1 MAAPPPVEAWT
12 SDDEPEGDSIHALYG
27 ARPEP
32 QPEPEPE
39 PEQPSSFLAAVRTR
53 SIPPRIARAAAAR
66 AQRPEYAF
74 WDVVHQAATEIQRA
88 ARGHLARQWCAA
100 AASAAARSRC
110 PLSSAAAFPAARS
123 ANFASARKRP
133 CSLTPAPGR
142 YMTSRRRLGAPP
154 SPLLR
159 ASAREMIRQ
168 SIFVSLG
175 PKSALVRSPPHTF
188 P

>member
-27 ARPEP
+27 ARPQP

-39 PEQPSSFLAAVRTR
+39 LRPEREQPSSFLAAVRTR

-74 WDVVHQAATEIQRA
+74 WDVVHQAAAEIQRA

-100 AASAAARSRC
+100 AASAFPAAARSRG
-110 PLSSAAAFPAARS
+110 SGS
-123 ANFASARKRP
+123 
-133 CSLTPAPGR
+133 
-142 YMTSRRRLGAPP
+142 PP
-154 SPLLR
+154 SPLSRPLDRRTLR
-159 ASAREMIRQ
+159 PRGSGPAR
-168 SIFVSLG
+168 S
-175 PKSALVRSPPHTF
+175 SPRPAGTWRAAAG
-188 P
+188 